1 MKYLDFWAQWC
12 QPCRMMLPV
21 VEKLVESGVPVDK
34 IDIENPDNTDLVAK
48 YGIKSIPAMVLV
60 DENGEVL
67 EKLVGMNP
75 ESRYVELFEKYKG

>member
-1 MKYLDFWAQWC
+1 
-12 QPCRMMLPV
+12 MMLPV
-21 VEKLVESGVPVDK
+21 VEKLIESGVPVDK

>member
-1 MKYLDFWAQWC
+1 MKYLDFWAPWC

-21 VEKLVESGVPVDK
+21 VEKLIESGVPVDK
-34 IDIENPDNTDLVAK
+34 IDTENPENADLVSK

>member
-1 MKYLDFWAQWC
+1 MKYLDFWASWC

-21 VEKLVESGVPVDK
+21 VEKLTESGMPVDK
-34 IDIENPDNTDLVAK
+34 IDIENPENADLVAK

-75 ESRYVELFEKYKG
+75 ESKYVELFEKYKG